1 MDSDYRRKLLRN
13 LTTQL
18 IKYGKIKTTLHR
30 AKDLRRLA
38 DKMVAY
44 AHKATPASK
53 GKIEAFLFEKSVCQ
67 KLLTEMPNRFKAASG
82 GIVII
87 YVRDCSRERKAAR
100 VLYAWDRGGEI
111 GQKCVILVSR
121 TSCLQGWMIS

>member
-44 AHKATPASK
+44 AHKATPAAK

-67 KLLTEMPNRFKAASG
+67 KLLTEMPNRFKTASG
-82 GIVII
+82 GIG
-87 YVRDCSRERKAAR
+87 YYLCD
-100 VLYAWDRGGEI
+100 YAHVNLRLHAYCTLGTEEG
-111 GQKCVILVSR
+111 R
-121 TSCLQGWMIS
+121 